1 MREDGGPPTW
11 PAPVVP
17 TSHGR
22 CTPRD
27 ASAYQEKKA
36 SIMGKILIDDIV
48 PIIVIMALGYVCGKF
63 SYFDDDQRQG
73 LNKLVLNIALPAA
86 LFISIVKATREML
99 AQDVVLTVLGFVG
112 IIVMFMLSYYLCRLM
127 FHRSIQEAAVCA
139 LIAGSPTIGFLGF
152 AVLDPI
158 YGDTVSTNLVI
169 AIISIVVNA
178 VTIPIG
184 MYLINVGQAKDRARL
199 SAATVANSKGD
210 VKVASAS
217 AKTPAI
223 VATKDDEAVDPAKDA
238 TKDRNAEVMVSK
250 SSNKGKKKN
259 QNLEALI
266 NALKQP
272 VCWAPLL
279 AIVIVLVGIRIPDAA
294 APTFDLIA
302 KANSGVAVLA
312 AGLALSTVKFS
323 LGWETIWNTFY
334 RLILT
339 PAAFLGVGLLC
350 GMGSNVNKLSMLV
363 LAVALP
369 PAFSGIII
377 SSRYNIYVKEGAS
390 TTAVSTV
397 VFAVTCLLWIWLVP
411 LCCH

>member
-1 MREDGGPPTW
+1 
-11 PAPVVP
+11 
-17 TSHGR
+17 
-22 CTPRD
+22 
-27 ASAYQEKKA
+27 
-36 SIMGKILIDDIV
+36 MGKILIDDIV
-48 PIIVIMALGYVCGKF
+48 PIIVIMALGYVCGKL

-99 AQDVVLTVLGFVG
+99 AQDAVLTAIGFVG
-112 IIVMFMLSYYLCRLM
+112 IIVMFMISYYLCRLM

-178 VTIPIG
+178 ITIPIG

-199 SAATVANSKGD
+199 SAATVTNSKGE
-210 VKVASAS
+210 VKVADKA

-223 VATKDDEAVDPAKDA
+223 VATKDDEAVDPSKDA
-238 TKDRNAEVMVSK
+238 KQDRNAEVMVSK

-279 AIVIVLVGIRIPDAA
+279 AIALVLIGVRVPSSF

-323 LGWETIWNTFY
+323 LGWETLWNTFY

-350 GMGSNVNKLSMLV
+350 GMGSDVNKLSMLV

-397 VFAVTCLLWIWLVP
+397 AFAVTCLLWIWLVP
-411 LCCH
+411 LCAH

>member
-1 MREDGGPPTW
+1 
-11 PAPVVP
+11 
-17 TSHGR
+17 
-22 CTPRD
+22 
-27 ASAYQEKKA
+27 
-36 SIMGKILIDDIV
+36 MGKILIDDII

-99 AQDVVLTVLGFVG
+99 AQDAVLTVLGFVG

-217 AKTPAI
+217 AKTSSI

-323 LGWETIWNTFY
+323 LGLETIWNTFY

>member
-1 MREDGGPPTW
+1 
-11 PAPVVP
+11 
-17 TSHGR
+17 
-22 CTPRD
+22 
-27 ASAYQEKKA
+27 
-36 SIMGKILIDDIV
+36 MGKILIDDIV
-48 PIIVIMALGYVCGKF
+48 PIIVIMALGYVCGKL

-99 AQDVVLTVLGFVG
+99 AQDAVLTAIGFVG
-112 IIVMFMLSYYLCRLM
+112 IIVMFMISYYLCRLM

-178 VTIPIG
+178 ITIPIG

-199 SAATVANSKGD
+199 SAATVTNSKGE
-210 VKVASAS
+210 VKVADKA

-223 VATKDDEAVDPAKDA
+223 VATKDDEAVDPSKDA
-238 TKDRNAEVMVSK
+238 KQDRNAEVMVSK

-279 AIVIVLVGIRIPDAA
+279 AIALVLIGVRVPSSF

-323 LGWETIWNTFY
+323 LGWETLWNTFY

-350 GMGSNVNKLSMLV
+350 GMGSDVNKLSMLV

-377 SSRYNIYVKEGAS
+377 SSRYNIYVQEGAS

-397 VFAVTCLLWIWLVP
+397 AFAVTCLLWIWLVP
-411 LCCH
+411 LCAH

>member
-1 MREDGGPPTW
+1 
-11 PAPVVP
+11 
-17 TSHGR
+17 
-22 CTPRD
+22 
-27 ASAYQEKKA
+27 
-36 SIMGKILIDDIV
+36 MGKILIDDIV
-48 PIIVIMALGYVCGKF
+48 PIIVIMALGYVCGKL

-99 AQDVVLTVLGFVG
+99 AQDAVLTAIGFVG
-112 IIVMFMLSYYLCRLM
+112 IIVMFMISYYLCRLM
-127 FHRSIQEAAVCA
+127 FHRSIQEAAICA

-178 VTIPIG
+178 ITIPIG

-199 SAATVANSKGD
+199 SAATVTNSKGE
-210 VKVASAS
+210 VKVADKAV
-217 AKTPAI
+217 KTPAI
-223 VATKDDEAVDPAKDA
+223 VATKDDEAVDPSKDA
-238 TKDRNAEVMVSK
+238 KQDRNAEVMVAK

-279 AIVIVLVGIRIPDAA
+279 AIVLVLIGVRVPASF

-323 LGWETIWNTFY
+323 LGWETLWNTFY

-350 GMGSNVNKLSMLV
+350 GMGSDVNKLSMLV

-397 VFAVTCLLWIWLVP
+397 AFAVTCLLWIWLVP
-411 LCCH
+411 LCAH

>member
-1 MREDGGPPTW
+1 
-11 PAPVVP
+11 
-17 TSHGR
+17 
-22 CTPRD
+22 
-27 ASAYQEKKA
+27 
-36 SIMGKILIDDIV
+36 MGKILIDDIV

-86 LFISIVKATREML
+86 LFISIVNATREML
-99 AQDVVLTVLGFVG
+99 AQDAVLTVLGFVG

-217 AKTPAI
+217 AKTPAV

-279 AIVIVLVGIRIPDAA
+279 AIIIVLVGIRIPDAA

-350 GMGSNVNKLSMLV
+350 GMGANVNKLSMLV